1 MTVQK
6 EGCKVYVAKLS
17 FLKKPIIGLIRLKR
31 PLILSEKST
40 MSIRYFLFVLG
51 STTCT
56 STTE

>member
-31 PLILSEKST
+31 PLILSEKSS

-51 STTCT
+51 LKV
-56 STTE
+56 